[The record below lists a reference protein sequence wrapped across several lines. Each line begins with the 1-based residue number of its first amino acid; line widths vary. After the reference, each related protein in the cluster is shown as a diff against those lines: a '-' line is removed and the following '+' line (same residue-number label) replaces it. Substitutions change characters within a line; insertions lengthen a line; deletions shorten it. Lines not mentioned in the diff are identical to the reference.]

1 MIDKSNYIKVEGR
14 PDLVRDPKTNAI
26 LNYNYEKMNYSK
38 NIKELHN
45 KYNKMNNEIY
55 EIKNNILEI
64 KQLLLSKL
72 NTEENNSNGNR

>member
-1 MIDKSNYIKVEGR
+1 MNNNYIKVEGR
-14 PDLVRDPKTNAI
+14 PDLVRDSKTNAI
-26 LNYNYEKMNYSK
+26 LNYNYEKMNNSK

-45 KYNKMNNEIY
+45 KYNKMNDEIY

>member
-1 MIDKSNYIKVEGR
+1 MIDKLNYIKVEGR

-26 LNYNYEKMNYSK
+26 LIYNYEKMNYSK

-45 KYNKMNNEIY
+45 KYNKMTDEIY